1 MKKILI
7 IDEAEAFRKLAEK
20 LCLQNN
26 LEPSLAINGLDGHS
40 KLLSIV
46 PDLII
51 MEKDLTR
58 MDCLSVLNKKKNNPN
73 TANIPVIL
81 VSKTDP
87 DKSFLMQTIPYGV
100 KKYLKKPMDMET
112 LISAISDVLH
122 INTEVDTTPCVLEV
136 RLNGNILFVEVA
148 MGLNRNRLEVVK
160 YRLAELIKLHKV
172 KSPRVLLMMT
182 DIPFSLGD
190 HQKLTSLIQYC
201 MEGAH
206 IDDTKVRVLTPSAE
220 IKKFLNGHSA
230 LYDIVVEN
238 SLDKV
243 MFGFVKKSKND
254 LLFTQN
260 ETHADEAIN
269 VTYRSEDQNSTLKSN
284 DLPPEVKIEKIKVA
298 VVDDDK
304 VVHAIIKS
312 VFKSLDWEMCYY
324 LGGDSF
330 LAEPHI
336 GEFDLIILD
345 LLMPDV
351 NGFDVLSK
359 INKAM
364 FDKIIVLTSSTQR
377 NDVMKVISYGIKNYS
392 VKPIN
397 GEAIKVKAFQILE
410 KQKV

>member
-7 IDEAEAFRKLAEK
+7 IDEAEAFRNLAEK
-20 LCLQNN
+20 LCIQNN
-26 LEPSLAINGLDGHS
+26 LEPYLAINGLDGNS

-58 MDCLSVLNKKKNNPN
+58 MDCLTVLNKKKNNPN
-73 TANIPVIL
+73 TTNIPVIL

-87 DKSFLMQTIPYGV
+87 EKSFLMKTIPFGV

-112 LISAISDVLH
+112 LITAISDLLH

-160 YRLAELIKLHKV
+160 FRIAELIKLHKV

-182 DIPFSLGD
+182 DIPFSLAD
-190 HQKLTSLIQYC
+190 QQKLTSLIHYC

-206 IDDTKVRVLTPSAE
+206 VDDTKVRVLTPSVQ
-220 IKKFLNGHSA
+220 IKKFLNGHIG
-230 LYDIVVEN
+230 LYDVVVED

-243 MFGFVKKSKND
+243 MYGFVQKSKSD

-260 ETHADEAIN
+260 ETHADETIN
-269 VTYRSEDQNSTLKSN
+269 VSYRSEDQKQTPPPTEESTV
-284 DLPPEVKIEKIKVA
+284 EQIEKIKVA

-312 VFKSLDWEMCYY
+312 VFKSLDWDMCYY
-324 LGGDSF
+324 LSGDAF
-330 LAEPHI
+330 LKEPHI
-336 GEFDLIILD
+336 DEFDLVILD

-351 NGFDVLSK
+351 NGFDVLSN

-377 NDVMKVISYGIKNYS
+377 NDVMKVLSYGIKNYS

-397 GEAIKVKAFQILE
+397 GETIKVKAFQILK